1 MICQTV
7 KKGTDCFLMKAS
19 GCSFPGGSCKPIT
32 ESCEGCGKITEVD
45 GTKYCL
51 SYPDPES
58 RWVAGT
64 CNLATH
70 IKRDV
75 EQIKKKINPLKA
87 SKKGIR
93 S

>member
-1 MICQTV
+1 
-7 KKGTDCFLMKAS
+7 MKAS
-19 GCSFPGGSCKPIT
+19 GCSFPGGSCKPII

-51 SYPDPES
+51 SYPDPQS

>member
-7 KKGTDCFLMKAS
+7 KKGTDCFLMKAN
-19 GCSFPGGSCKPIT
+19 GCSFTGGSCKPII
-32 ESCEGCGKITEVD
+32 EKCDGCNKITEVD
-45 GTKYCL
+45 NVKYCL

-58 RWVAGT
+58 RWIAGT